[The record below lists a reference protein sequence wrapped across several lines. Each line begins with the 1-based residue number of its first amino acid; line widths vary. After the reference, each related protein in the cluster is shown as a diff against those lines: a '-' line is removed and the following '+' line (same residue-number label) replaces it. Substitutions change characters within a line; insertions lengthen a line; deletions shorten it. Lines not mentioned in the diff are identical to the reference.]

1 MKLDKSKLVSGT
13 RVTLDIT
20 TMTIMRQLPREVDP
34 NVYQMLQEDPGSS
47 YRSLGPRV

>member
-1 MKLDKSKLVSGT
+1 MHPQLDKSKLVSGT

-34 NVYQMLQEDPGSS
+34 NVYQVRAVRAAVSCG
-47 YRSLGPRV
+47 